1 MFQVED
7 RSKVVKTAFK
17 MLDLDRDGFITKEE
31 FIQVHISTF
40 QMNYGAQFLYELWRK
55 DSLIYPPHLL
65 HIFPL
70 VSGVKDVG

>member
-1 MFQVED
+1 
-7 RSKVVKTAFK
+7 

-40 QMNYGAQFLYELWRK
+40 QMNYGGKISSSILIHYTSFLL
-55 DSLIYPPHLL
+55 
-65 HIFPL
+65 L